1 MQRTPSIESGA
12 RSGPGR
18 KGNVVSVG
26 KRSGRV
32 RRMFKFSPVG
42 RSVGPGWHLVRAA
55 ESASN
60 CFLGT
65 ISEQRSHSGTAI
77 CGNRPTGRAVYAR
90 PSLADGKTRRTAPGF
105 SRRLQQAWR
114 GLLLSF
120 SLCLWLCSLALLS
133 QPLPFSLLPSGFL
146 LHFVPFPV
154 LFLTPALS
162 RFFCFTQCCF
172 LQPPLYRL
180 ILPFPIIPLFSL
192 FALSVSLSRSLLLF
206 LACSSSFSWSLLLV
220 PAFLS
225 LALPVSFSSRS
236 SFLLSASS
244 LYTSY
249 IFSPQSLAHFCCF

>member
-18 KGNVVSVG
+18 KGNVVSTG

-65 ISEQRSHSGTAI
+65 ISEQKSHSGTAI

-105 SRRLQQAWR
+105 SRRLQQARR

-120 SLCLWLCSLALLS
+120 SL
-133 QPLPFSLLPSGFL
+133 
-146 LHFVPFPV
+146 
-154 LFLTPALS
+154 
-162 RFFCFTQCCF
+162 
-172 LQPPLYRL
+172 
-180 ILPFPIIPLFSL
+180 
-192 FALSVSLSRSLLLF
+192 SLSRSAPSRSFFLF
-206 LACSSSFSWSLLLV
+206 LFCPPASSCILYL
-220 PAFLS
+220 FLS
-225 LALPVSFSSRS
+225 CSLQLFPDFSALLNV
-236 SFLLSASS
+236 ASCN
-244 LYTSY
+244 L
-249 IFSPQSLAHFCCF
+249 FFVD